1 MKKSTRIVSNDSTDS
16 ITSVWIAADV
26 MPKPDSNFSVQIS
39 PNILDFNTVD
49 LGENPEMEVVIANT
63 TTTDLGIRIV
73 DMPYEFVE
81 GKLSSKM
88 IKPSEEVKLKV
99 RLKREAKETSLTK
112 SITLEL
118 ADQDSSRFTVPV
130 TSEKLP
136 GKH

>member
-1 MKKSTRIVSNDSTDS
+1 
-16 ITSVWIAADV
+16 

-39 PNILDFNTVD
+39 PNVLDFNAID
-49 LGENPEMEVVIANT
+49 LAQNAEMEVVIRNIT
-63 TTTDLGIRIV
+63 STDLGIKIV
-73 DMPYEFVE
+73 DTPRELVE
-81 GKLSSKM
+81 STLSSKM
-88 IKPSEEVKLKV
+88 VKPSEEVKLKV

-130 TSEKLP
+130 TNGKLP

>member
-1 MKKSTRIVSNDSTDS
+1 
-16 ITSVWIAADV
+16 